1 MRCQVRV
8 MRAVSFTASAI
19 PVSLATASCQDS
31 LVDPH
36 GRYGQ
41 HEEEV
46 MNFKVACLLAGL
58 SFALSMTASAQSA
71 DSKYCSALS
80 NKYQTYAQDNGG
92 KSHNAPP
99 ADVASA
105 ISK

>member
-1 MRCQVRV
+1 MKIR
-8 MRAVSFTASAI
+8 I
-19 PVSLATASCQDS
+19 
-31 LVDPH
+31 
-36 GRYGQ
+36 
-41 HEEEV
+41 
-46 MNFKVACLLAGL
+46 ACLLASL
-58 SFALSMTASAQSA
+58 SFALSMTASAQSG

-105 ISK
+105 MSKCSSDPASAIPVLEGALNNAKVALPPR

>member
-1 MRCQVRV
+1 
-8 MRAVSFTASAI
+8 
-19 PVSLATASCQDS
+19 
-31 LVDPH
+31 
-36 GRYGQ
+36 
-41 HEEEV
+41 

-105 ISK
+105 ISKCSSDPASAIPVLEGALNSAKVALPPR